1 MNLGEGRGQRTRV
14 IMIEP
19 DETQS
24 GSASAKQSVTM
35 GCASQEER
43 TRPPQLTEN
52 RATVGTRH
60 QLQKE
65 KLSAA
70 QLSLLVNSFDCSC
83 Y

>member
-1 MNLGEGRGQRTRV
+1 
-14 IMIEP
+14 MIELK
-19 DETQS
+19 ETHS

-35 GCASQEER
+35 GCASQKGR
-43 TRPPQLTEN
+43 NRPPQLTEN
-52 RATVGTRH
+52 RATVETRH

-70 QLSLLVNSFDCSC
+70 QLSLLVNCFDCSC